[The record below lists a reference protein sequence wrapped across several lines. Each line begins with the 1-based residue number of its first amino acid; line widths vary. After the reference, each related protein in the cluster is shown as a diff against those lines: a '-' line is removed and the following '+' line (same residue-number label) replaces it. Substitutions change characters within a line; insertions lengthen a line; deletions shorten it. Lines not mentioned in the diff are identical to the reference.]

1 MKWTKWSIWLRR
13 LLVSLEPLPLPPED
27 GVVALSTKDEAT
39 KLMLD
44 MPYDLPTAFRMGAEN
59 DRDLFAPAP
68 PPRVKD
74 IKFSLE
80 LTPGRSTDIQ

>member
-1 MKWTKWSIWLRR
+1 MKWTKWSIWLQR
-13 LLVSLEPLPLPPED
+13 LLVSLEPLPLPPKD
-27 GVVALSTKDEAT
+27 GAAALSKKDGAT

-44 MPYDLPTAFRMGAEN
+44 MPYDLPTAFRMSTEN

-74 IKFSLE
+74 FTFSLE
-80 LTPGRSTDIQ
+80 PTPGK